1 MCMIIGLRC
10 WLLRWVIWMDWCVGS
25 LFGDGG
31 EVMVGVIG
39 LCFCFKGYDDGRGE
53 CVFF

>member
-1 MCMIIGLRC
+1 
-10 WLLRWVIWMDWCVGS
+10 MDWCVGS